1 VHNPVALG
9 AVGVVGLAGVVA
21 SLVPLW
27 LKVVKPR
34 LDKNK
39 AERTTGRFRK
49 RSFDDEL
56 VEEIL
61 ADPEIRDMFKEIS
74 DALEL

>member
-1 VHNPVALG
+1 M
-9 AVGVVGLAGVVA
+9 
-21 SLVPLW
+21 VPLW
-27 LKVVKPR
+27 LKVIKPR
-34 LDKNK
+34 LEKKK
-39 AERTTGRFRK
+39 AERKIGRFRK

-56 VEEIL
+56 VDEIL